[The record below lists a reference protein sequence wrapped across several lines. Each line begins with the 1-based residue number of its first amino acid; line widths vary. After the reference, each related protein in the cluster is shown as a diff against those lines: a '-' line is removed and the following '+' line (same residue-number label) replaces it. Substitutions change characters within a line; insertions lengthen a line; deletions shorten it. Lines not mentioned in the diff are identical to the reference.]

1 MIEESIT
8 FENNRLKY
16 FIMTKKVFF
25 FPILILLLLLNF
37 SCKDEVLPK
46 PASFLRLDYP
56 EAKYVGFENECPYT
70 FEINSD
76 AIIKKE
82 KNCDFAITYP
92 KMKATIYL
100 TYKPVKNDIDKLLR
114 DAQKLTYEHVIKADD
129 ILEQPY
135 LNPEKKVYGMFY
147 QVEGNAATNAQFY
160 ATDSTKNFITASVYF
175 YAKPNYDS
183 IMPAASYIKNDMQR
197 LMETL
202 KWK

>member
-1 MIEESIT
+1 MIKKIIAFSIIISAT
-8 FENNRLKY
+8 F
-16 FIMTKKVFF
+16 
-25 FPILILLLLLNF
+25 LNF
-37 SCKDEVLPK
+37 SCKNEVLPK
-46 PASFLRLDYP
+46 PSIYLRLDYP
-56 EAKYVGFENECPYT
+56 EAKYMSFENECPYT
-70 FEINSD
+70 FEMNSD

-82 KNCDFAITYP
+82 KDCDFAITYP

-100 TYKPVKNDIDKLLR
+100 TYKPVTKNIDNLLR

-135 LNPEKKVYGMFY
+135 LNPDKKVYGMFY

-160 ATDSTKNFITASVYF
+160 ATDSTKHFITASVYF

>member
-1 MIEESIT
+1 M
-8 FENNRLKY
+8 LKKQVA
-16 FIMTKKVFF
+16 IAVL
-25 FPILILLLLLNF
+25 LILLLSIF

-46 PASFLRLDYP
+46 PASYLRLDYP
-56 EAKYVGFENECPYT
+56 EAEYVYFENNASPFA
-70 FEINSD
+70 FEINSK
-76 AIIKKE
+76 AIIKGGK
-82 KNCDFAITYP
+82 DFGFAISYP

-100 TYKPVKNDIDKLLR
+100 TYKPVKNNIEKLLH

-135 LNPEKKVYGMFY
+135 LNPSQKVYGMFY
-147 QVEGNAATNAQFY
+147 QVDGNAATNSQFY
-160 ATDSTKNFITASVYF
+160 VTDSTKHFVTGSVYF

-183 IMPAASYIKNDMQR
+183 IMPAASYVRNDMQR

>member
-1 MIEESIT
+1 M
-8 FENNRLKY
+8 F
-16 FIMTKKVFF
+16 KKIIAVST
-25 FPILILLLLLNF
+25 ILLTLTVV
-37 SCKDEVLPK
+37 SCKDDVLPK

-56 EAKYVGFENECPYT
+56 EAKYVNFENNCPFVFQMNEEAT
-70 FEINSD
+70 
-76 AIIKKE
+76 IKGE
-82 KNCDFAITYP
+82 KDCGFAITYP

-100 TYKPVKNDIDKLLR
+100 TYKPVNGNIEKLLK

-147 QVEGNAATNAQFY
+147 QVNGNAATNSQFY
-160 ATDSTKNFITASVYF
+160 VTDSTKHFITGSVYF
-175 YAKPNYDS
+175 YAKPNFDS

>member
-1 MIEESIT
+1 
-8 FENNRLKY
+8 
-16 FIMTKKVFF
+16 MTKKTIAFS
-25 FPILILLLLLNF
+25 LLLFLSLLTI
-37 SCKDEVLPK
+37 SCKDDALPK
-46 PASFLRLDYP
+46 PSSYLRLDYP
-56 EAKYVGFENECPYT
+56 EAKYVNFENECAYS

-82 KNCDFAITYP
+82 KECDFAITYP

-100 TYKPVKNDIDKLLR
+100 TYKPVTNNIEKLLK
-114 DAQKLTYEHVIKADD
+114 DAQKLTYGHVIKADD

-135 LNPEKKVYGMFY
+135 LNPNKKVYGMFY

-160 ATDSTKNFITASVYF
+160 ATDSTKNFVTASVYF